1 MCRGLA
7 VLCDKQGRFF
17 SKGIDSHTRSLS
29 KGMEEDDCLKFE
41 VIIDDN
47 QKSGYSIEVDNDYE
61 KNSKQ
66 GKEAKALLTEC
77 KKWIKNN
84 ELRVLRWLLQN
95 RTYARSKNNTDNSCQ
110 KTKGITYNSLQETEG
125 NTDNSYQETKG
136 NTDNSCQKTKGNTD
150 NSYQETKGE
159 IFVDYIKNFHKPTD
173 DFIEMLSNKF
183 REKGKR
189 LTWKELVKL
198 AKKRYEKQEGK

>member
-95 RTYARSKNNTDNSCQ
+95 RTYARSKNNTDNSYQETEGNTYNSWQ
-110 KTKGITYNSLQETEG
+110 KTKGITYNSSQETEG
-125 NTDNSYQETKG
+125 DTDNSW
-136 NTDNSCQKTKGNTD
+136 QK
-150 NSYQETKGE
+150 TKGE
-159 IFVDYIKNFHKPTD
+159 IFVDFIKNFHKPTD
-173 DFIEMLSNKF
+173 YFITKLSEELQ
-183 REKGKR
+183 RKGKR
-189 LTWKELVKL
+189 LTWKHLVKL
-198 AKKRYEKQEGK
+198 AKKGYEKKEGK

>member
-17 SKGIDSHTRSLS
+17 SKGISRHTETLR
-29 KGMEEDDCLKFE
+29 KGMKEDDCLKFE

-47 QKSGYSIEVDNDYE
+47 QESGYSVEVDEQYE
-61 KNSKQ
+61 KNSEQ
-66 GKEAKALLTEC
+66 GKEAKALLPEC

-95 RTYARSKNNTDNSCQ
+95 RSYAKSKGNTDNSCQ
-110 KTKGITYNSLQETEG
+110 ETKG
-125 NTDNSYQETKG
+125 NTDNSYQKTEG
-136 NTDNSCQKTKGNTD
+136 NTDNSCQKTKGNTN
-150 NSYQETKGE
+150 NSCQKTEGE
-159 IFVDYIKNFHKPTD
+159 IFVGFIKNFHKPTD

-189 LTWKELVKL
+189 LTWKELVNL
-198 AKKRYEKQEGK
+198 AKKGYEKQEAKK